1 MKPQLSH
8 VGIFVTDSDSM
19 IRFYEEVLQLT
30 VTDRGISSSA
40 KLPITF
46 MSSTPEQHH
55 QFVLVQGRAKDAPST
70 INQLS
75 FKVASLTELREVAGK
90 VTARDIKLRQT
101 SHGNA
106 WSIYFLD
113 PEGNQ
118 VEIYLDT
125 PWHVAQPHGDPIDFS
140 LSDDAIYAQTE
151 ARVRADPTFKP
162 REAREAEMA
171 RILAN
176 H

>member
-8 VGIFVTDSDSM
+8 VGIFVNDSDSM
-19 IRFYEEVLQLT
+19 IRFYQEVLGLT

-46 MSSTPEQHH
+46 MSSHPGQHH
-55 QFVLVQGRAKDAPST
+55 QFVLVQGRAKNAPST

-75 FKVASLTELREVAGK
+75 FKVASLAELREVANK
-90 VTARDIKLRQT
+90 VTARGIKLRQT

-106 WSIYFLD
+106 WSVYFLD

-118 VEIYLDT
+118 IEIYLDT
-125 PWHVAQPHGDPIDFS
+125 PWHVAQPHGDPMDFS
-140 LSDDAIYAQTE
+140 LPDDVIYAQTE
-151 ARVRADPTFKP
+151 AKVRADPTFQT
-162 REAREAEMA
+162 RESREVE
-171 RILAN
+171 LAKLLVN